1 MKRVIYILTF
11 LWMVIN
17 AGCFLSRSS
26 TADHIFLITL
36 DTTRA
41 DCINYSLENNRHTP
55 NLAALASR
63 GIYFKNAYALIPITL
78 PSHYSIL
85 YSLPPHLLK
94 IYNNGQI
101 HQVSQPSLA
110 QLMKKE
116 EYRTAAV
123 VSLGVLKS
131 DFGLNKGFDD
141 YIENFKPY
149 LWYKTAE
156 EVNRDAFALLP
167 KIKGKKSFIWLHYS
181 DPHEPYY
188 PPIYKGDFKVYFNGS
203 PVFTSKSIEQP
214 LVSLNLELKPGENV
228 MGLKTEI
235 PPAIRKSRQ
244 ITIRFMTYQNF
255 EVIGPKVAETVEV
268 IVPRAWQ
275 KAEVKGKTNYFAKT
289 EDSRVLLL
297 NKGKENLPVKLSFV
311 FRMLEHPNSRKYLY
325 RHQVRYMDRQIGKLI
340 DFLKTRQMYDNSLFI
355 IMGDHGEGLGEYR
368 QHFGHIHYLN
378 KIYSHVPLIIAGV
391 GVKQGG
397 PREEPVTNLDI
408 APTILHLAGIRKP
421 DFMQGRALDKPLSPN
436 KIILETYAP
445 EAYFDS
451 FSVLDFPYQIIFC
464 PGRKKDRIELIDL
477 QNDRFGVRNIFHTAK
492 NLQIK
497 SDLYNSVLKISR
509 VLTAQKGKVGKI
521 SERHRE
527 ILKSLGYL

>member
-1 MKRVIYILTF
+1 MKRITYALIFFWL
-11 LWMVIN
+11 VIN
-17 AGCFLSRSS
+17 AGCSLSRSS
-26 TADHIFLITL
+26 AADHIFLITL

-41 DCINYSLENNRHTP
+41 DCINYSPGNNRHTP

-63 GIYFKNAYALIPITL
+63 GIYFKNAYALTPVTL
-78 PSHYSIL
+78 PSHYSML

-94 IYNNGQI
+94 IYNNGQVR
-101 HQVSQPSLA
+101 QVSHPALP
-110 QLMKKE
+110 QLMKKKD
-116 EYRTAAV
+116 YRTGAV

-131 DFGLNKGFDD
+131 DFGLNKGFDE
-141 YIENFKPY
+141 YIENFKSY

-156 EVNRDAFALLP
+156 EVNRDAFGLLA
-167 KIKGKKSFIWLHYS
+167 KIKGKKSFTWLHYS

-188 PPIYKGDFKVYFNGS
+188 PPIYKGNFRVYFNGS

-214 LVSLNLELKPGENV
+214 LVSLNLELKPGENL
-228 MGLKTEI
+228 MDLKTEI

-244 ITIRFMTYQNF
+244 VAIRFMTYQDF
-255 EVIGPKVAETVEV
+255 EVTGPKVPEAVEV
-268 IVPRAWQ
+268 VVPRRWQ
-275 KAEVKGKTNYFAKT
+275 KAKVKGKTNYFARAK
-289 EDSRVLLL
+289 DSSVILL
-297 NKGKENLPVKLSFV
+297 NKEKENLPINLSFV

-340 DFLKTRQMYDNSLFI
+340 EFLKARQMYDNSLFI

-391 GVKQGG
+391 GVKQRGA
-397 PREEPVTNLDI
+397 REEPVTTLDI

-421 DFMQGRALDKPLSPN
+421 DFMQGRSLDKPLSPN

-451 FSVLDFPYQIIFC
+451 FSVVDFPYQIIFC

-477 QNDRFGVRNIFHTAK
+477 QNDRFGIRNIFHTTK